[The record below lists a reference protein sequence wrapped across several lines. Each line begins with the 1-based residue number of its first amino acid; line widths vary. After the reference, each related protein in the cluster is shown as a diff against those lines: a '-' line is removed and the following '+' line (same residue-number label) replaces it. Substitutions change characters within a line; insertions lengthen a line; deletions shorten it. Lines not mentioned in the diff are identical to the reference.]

1 VLCELDWI
9 KVKGKDEAF
18 SIFQLVAERST
29 ASAAEML
36 YREQYQTGLER
47 YRAGD
52 FAAAEIIWRCLA
64 KDSDAGPAASSPL
77 VVMARRCAEL
87 KVRPPPV
94 WDGVFVKTSK

>member
-1 VLCELDWI
+1 
-9 KVKGKDEAF
+9 
-18 SIFQLVAERST
+18 
-29 ASAAEML
+29 ML

-52 FAAAEIIWRCLA
+52 FAAAENIWRCQA
-64 KDSDAGPAASSPL
+64 EDSDAGSAARSPL

-87 KVRPPPV
+87 KVTPPPV